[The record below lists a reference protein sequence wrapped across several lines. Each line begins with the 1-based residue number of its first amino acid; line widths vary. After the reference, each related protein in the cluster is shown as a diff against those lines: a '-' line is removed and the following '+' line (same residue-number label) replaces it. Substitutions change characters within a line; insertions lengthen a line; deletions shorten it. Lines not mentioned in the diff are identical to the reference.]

1 MNIRN
6 NQIPNKLNPMGIGN
20 ELPVG
25 YTRVKALRCEVQGS
39 AVINSSGSY
48 IEGFRSFDTSYRMDI
63 TFRFYKTV
71 NYQTNG
77 CYMSGRT
84 VQFGMN
90 NAQSEFIF
98 GVRPPVGISY
108 PKLASDLLKHTMSI
122 DILNGVFMLDSN
134 IMVTFTPEPHVWDFG
149 FTLGAR
155 ADLRSGTTYYPN
167 TYCAEEIYECSAY
180 KNGVLCSKLIP
191 CLDRNNRP
199 CMYDTI
205 RKITLYNLGTNEFS
219 VITI

>member
-6 NQIPNKLNPMGIGN
+6 NQIPNKLNPMGIK
-20 ELPVG
+20 ELPAG
-25 YTRVKALRCEVQGS
+25 YTRVKALRCEMQTGW
-39 AVINSSGSY
+39 ANNTSGSY
-48 IEGFRSFDTSYRMDI
+48 IEWFRSFDASYRMDM
-63 TFRFYKTV
+63 TLRYYETV
-71 NYQTNG
+71 RYQRNG
-77 CYMSGRT
+77 CYTPGRT

-90 NAQSEFIF
+90 SEQAEFIIIA
-98 GVRPPVGISY
+98 VPPAGAPY
-108 PKLASDLLKHTMSI
+108 PKLASDLLKHTISI
-122 DILNGVFMLDSN
+122 DIPNGIYMLDGN
-134 IMVTFTPEPHVWDFG
+134 VIGTFTPEPHVWDFG
-149 FTLGAR
+149 FTLGAC
-155 ADLRSGTTYYPN
+155 AILDAGTSYHPY

-219 VITI
+219 VITV